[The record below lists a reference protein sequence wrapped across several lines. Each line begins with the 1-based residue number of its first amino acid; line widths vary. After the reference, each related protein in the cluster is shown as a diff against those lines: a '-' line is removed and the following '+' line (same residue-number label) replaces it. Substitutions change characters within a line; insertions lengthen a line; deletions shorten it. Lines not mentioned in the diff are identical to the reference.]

1 MKITVG
7 EYYNDAMDNGHDDL
21 SLVIN
26 YLVGE
31 KKVLTFDDEGEKLEY
46 YLQDR
51 FKNRM
56 NQLLNEYRE
65 RVGEGEIT

>member
-1 MKITVG
+1 MRITVG
-7 EYYNDAMDNGHDDL
+7 EYYNEAIAEDHK
-21 SLVIN
+21 SLILAIEF
-26 YLVGE
+26 LVRE
-31 KKVLTFDDEGEKLEY
+31 KKVLTFADEGEKLEY

-65 RVGEGEIT
+65 RVGEGEVK